1 LKEIA
6 VISLVVCLACCVT
19 QQYERE
25 VTQQYEREEVGEKV
39 EAEMVMLKSQE
50 YNNGAVE
57 VCILN
62 AGSGSVVI
70 DTEYKN
76 RVVLATGIGQVIEAN
91 GTTCFTLQGTD
102 YSAGDECRLITE
114 GDTMIQFTIKE

>member
-6 VISLVVCLACCVT
+6 VISLVVCLACC
-19 QQYERE
+19 